1 MHNGEH
7 SGLDQLLRN
16 LFPGESN
23 HGNNVIFQTTGSETA
38 QTANSQEATTVSD
51 QGRFLSNLLHQIMPV
66 VTQHINAG
74 GDGPAV
80 ADVANVVTQ
89 PSSSVSFA
97 FTWRKILTCL

>member
-1 MHNGEH
+1 
-7 SGLDQLLRN
+7 
-16 LFPGESN
+16 
-23 HGNNVIFQTTGSETA
+23 
-38 QTANSQEATTVSD
+38 
-51 QGRFLSNLLHQIMPV
+51 MPV

-97 FTWRKILTCL
+97 FTWRKILTCLWMGQFGNVLYQMSKNKGQMSQNGNLL